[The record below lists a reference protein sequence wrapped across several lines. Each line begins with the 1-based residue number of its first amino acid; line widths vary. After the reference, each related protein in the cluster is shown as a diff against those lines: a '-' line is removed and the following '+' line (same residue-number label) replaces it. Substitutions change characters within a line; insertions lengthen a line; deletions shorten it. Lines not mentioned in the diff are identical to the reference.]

1 LSKTRRLFFFH
12 RSLPQQN
19 FKTLKTLS
27 LSLKRTELVGTRGIE
42 PLRTIIEQR
51 RVPGDLLESFSG
63 TPTLIWLLDALGVE
77 AGAAADCLSLLGALL
92 AGAAFAGYLGGC
104 APLFVALSLLYLALI
119 APLASATTRGSSLPW
134 AELPSDGLLLEAAF
148 AAALWAPLWPKSK
161 EEKDEEDDEREEV
174 GGGNEEAASSSSS
187 PSSLSAPALA
197 PAFLLRWIVA
207 KNAFFRGL
215 CRWKRSSAA
224 AAAAVAVL
232 SSSSSSSAPNS
243 PLSLVALV
251 ADVALAP
258 MALSPAR
265 LPRLVAAT
273 ALLVSSAIDGVL
285 AFQFSSP
292 SSASQAAAAPPL
304 WTLILRPVLVL
315 PLLHAGLL
323 DTSGSDKRSSSSPE
337 KTGGGKIKLA
347 ARFFVSAGAFVPAL
361 FSALGVLSPRSFPS
375 SSSFETSLSS
385 YAPYCLAAAGLTML
399 ASLSADVLRSMASAS
414 IVGLLEEEEET
425 GQEKTKKLSAPP
437 PMTLS
442 MRRRQAQEQ
451 KQEEKDER
459 KLGKRGGRTRDPQKV
474 EYVRGAHEPALVGAI
489 SLLLFCAGCLEVFT
503 SAASPAAAAA
513 DRGCSGGPGCGGGP
527 AALVVARRL
536 SWLARPWRATGP
548 SFGSLM
554 REEEGRVGS
563 SAAPPVAVEVRS
575 DCRDDDDDGSGG
587 VWTRISPRSRSSRV
601 AAALSSL
608 SHAQEFRHADGV
620 NESQWGGGEENGG
633 GSSSSSSSPPPPP
646 PWLDH
651 LLYRLV
657 SDPTGPVAASFAPPA
672 WQQRQ
677 QQPAP
682 APCAARAVVGGGGGT
697 LASFSAAEAADAS
710 SPAAESLARHG
721 WGPLVE
727 YEGPSGVGRAVAD
740 AVALPRT
747 LFGGCGKGKVGG
759 GKGGGFNV
767 VLAGAGAA
775 GSIALS
781 AAALAAVRR
790 GRGESPEAAAAA
802 ASSKKRE

>member
-1 LSKTRRLFFFH
+1 
-12 RSLPQQN
+12 
-19 FKTLKTLS
+19 
-27 LSLKRTELVGTRGIE
+27 
-42 PLRTIIEQR
+42 
-51 RVPGDLLESFSG
+51 
-63 TPTLIWLLDALGVE
+63 
-77 AGAAADCLSLLGALL
+77 
-92 AGAAFAGYLGGC
+92 
-104 APLFVALSLLYLALI
+104 
-119 APLASATTRGSSLPW
+119 
-134 AELPSDGLLLEAAF
+134 
-148 AAALWAPLWPKSK
+148 
-161 EEKDEEDDEREEV
+161 
-174 GGGNEEAASSSSS
+174 
-187 PSSLSAPALA
+187 
-197 PAFLLRWIVA
+197 
-207 KNAFFRGL
+207 
-215 CRWKRSSAA
+215 
-224 AAAAVAVL
+224 
-232 SSSSSSSAPNS
+232 
-243 PLSLVALV
+243 
-251 ADVALAP
+251 
-258 MALSPAR
+258 
-265 LPRLVAAT
+265 
-273 ALLVSSAIDGVL
+273 
-285 AFQFSSP
+285 
-292 SSASQAAAAPPL
+292 
-304 WTLILRPVLVL
+304 
-315 PLLHAGLL
+315 
-323 DTSGSDKRSSSSPE
+323 
-337 KTGGGKIKLA
+337 
-347 ARFFVSAGAFVPAL
+347 
-361 FSALGVLSPRSFPS
+361 
-375 SSSFETSLSS
+375 
-385 YAPYCLAAAGLTML
+385 ML

-513 DRGCSGGPGCGGGP
+513 DRGCSDGPGCGGGP

-548 SFGSLM
+548 SLGSLM

-633 GSSSSSSSPPPPP
+633 GSSSSSSLPPP

-677 QQPAP
+677 QQQQPAP
-682 APCAARAVVGGGGGT
+682 APCAARAVVGGGGGD
-697 LASFSAAEAADAS
+697 LGLLLRRGGSRR
-710 SPAAESLARHG
+710 L
-721 WGPLVE
+721 
-727 YEGPSGVGRAVAD
+727 
-740 AVALPRT
+740 LPR
-747 LFGGCGKGKVGG
+747 GGESREAR
-759 GKGGGFNV
+759 
-767 VLAGAGAA
+767 LGAA
-775 GSIALS
+775 GG
-781 AAALAAVRR
+781 VRGPFRGRKGGR
-790 GRGESPEAAAAA
+790 GRGG
-802 ASSKKRE
+802 ASQDIVWRLRQGQGRRRQGRRLQRRPRRRRRRRLYRSQRRGARGRQAGPRRVSGGGSGGSVVEETGMRERETSVMNLFLFIGKKNCLFSLAFLHSQALSFSLLSLSLLGEKPTSLSLSLFLCLSHQSTKKRKQIRKNIQWKCPPEQGGKQKKKNSSLSFFTPPSPTTPRRRPSRSPSSTPRPWPSRPTSSR